1 MAKGKRSGRRA
12 QDVIASHAMQHHDF
26 VGEAEA
32 ERTQAQ
38 QQKRAHL
45 AQAEKKGEEAI
56 VREMARELEKEAG
69 LRPQD
74 APPTQPEERG
84 TGAAGPAAREAAAE
98 SGERT
103 PAPQHKGLLGSG
115 LRLLE
120 DVRDDMPQLLETL
133 RLKAEERLAGM
144 PRPFKVALHRSEQ
157 AAALLAAPVRI
168 GFSLARQA
176 LTAPLR
182 ILGFRRREA

>member
-12 QDVIASHAMQHHDF
+12 EDVIASHAMQHHDF
-26 VGEAEA
+26 IGGARA

-38 QQKRAHL
+38 EQKEAHL
-45 AQAEKKGEEAI
+45 AQAGRKDEDAI

-69 LRPQD
+69 LRPQG
-74 APPTQPEERG
+74 APPTETQERG
-84 TGAAGPAAREAAAE
+84 SGTAPAREVSSESRERAAA
-98 SGERT
+98 
-103 PAPQHKGLLGSG
+103 PQRKGLLGNG
-115 LRLLE
+115 MRLLE
-120 DVRDDMPQLLETL
+120 DARDDMPRLLEAL

-157 AAALLAAPVRI
+157 AAALLVAPARI
-168 GFSLARQA
+168 GFSLARQL

-182 ILGFRRREA
+182 ILGLRRREA